1 MALPNRIQHDNS
13 NLEAFLFADIGPPQ
27 PNGAPLT
34 VLSLL
39 ALNGLD
45 PWAEAERLSH
55 MSRSA
60 AVSAIISE
68 LNRAPACY
76 RSNVDVNE
84 LCDRAVAR
92 LPLHEPVK
100 PVDVS
105 IAGTGFEGIPV
116 VAAMMMFYAILT
128 LGLLAL
134 LLEKG

>member
-1 MALPNRIQHDNS
+1 MPLPNRTQSSDP
-13 NLEAFLFADIGPPQ
+13 NLEAFLFADIGPQ

-45 PWAEAERLSH
+45 PWVEAERLSH

-60 AVSAIISE
+60 AVSFIISE
-68 LNRAPACY
+68 INRAPACY

-84 LCDRAVAR
+84 LGDRIVAR

-100 PVDVS
+100 PVDIS
-105 IAGTGFEGIPV
+105 DAGTGFEGIPV